1 MKDGK
6 SFEAR
11 SQNLRSRRSIHSEA
25 RTGTIPRV
33 RSMHGIFVAA
43 GPAFKR
49 GVVVQRFENVHIYN
63 ALAAVLKITPAPND
77 GDPVV
82 ARTLLR

>member
-1 MKDGK
+1 
-6 SFEAR
+6 
-11 SQNLRSRRSIHSEA
+11 
-25 RTGTIPRV
+25 
-33 RSMHGIFVAA
+33 MHGIFVAA

-49 GVVVQRFENVHIYN
+49 AVAVQRFENVHIYN
-63 ALAAVLKITPAPND
+63 ALAAVLKVTPAAND